1 MTGPENVADRV
12 KAVINEVVTL
22 PKDVTMDYELSRL
35 NMDSLDV
42 VEIVQDLEEEFN
54 LKIEDT
60 APTNWKTLGDVVMY
74 IESL

>member
-1 MTGPENVADRV
+1 MTGPENVTDRV